1 MVFSFDKKKKLK
13 MVHRSEYCQVFIKW
27 GCFIFKFFRCSL
39 GEREKKKQG
48 TGEKNK
54 ETRGGSQSQ

>member
-1 MVFSFDKKKKLK
+1 MVFSFDKKKLK
-13 MVHRSEYCQVFIKW
+13 MVHRSEYCHVFIKW

-39 GEREKKKQG
+39 GEREKNRVQG
-48 TGEKNK
+48 KKNK